1 MRKRKTNTQIM
12 SGLLKM
18 FNDNEMVFV
27 SAIVRQIC
35 DEYVEQ
41 ENQRTKEELEA
52 IEMEDPYHRNT
63 YQIAVRVKSFCDD
76 AYSPRR
82 V

>member
-1 MRKRKTNTQIM
+1 M
-12 SGLLKM
+12 SGLLKI

-35 DEYVEQ
+35 EEYVEQ
-41 ENQRTKEELEA
+41 ENQRTQEELEA
-52 IEMEDPYHRNT
+52 IKMEDPFHRHT
-63 YQIAVRVKSFCDD
+63 YEIAQRVKNFCDE
-76 AYSPRR
+76 AYDPRR